1 MIIKLPNPLY
11 AVTFDKTA
19 KTVTIANLGSMD
31 SAIINRV
38 VNVTDGVEIF
48 GAVAG
53 KGAVVKSITPDE
65 VVVNLVYDT
74 SAMDDADVLEVSVDV
89 SSDEVLFD
97 AISHI
102 TAGGGGGGGGGAITS
117 VDLGVRADPNAL
129 SDTATASLIS
139 LTKRGLIKDQSR
151 NDTLVA
157 IDTKTPALV
166 SGRVPVEVL
175 ASVVPTGAATE
186 TTLGAVNGKLPALSS
201 GRVPVVL
208 PDTVVLGKM
217 RGPISDSF
225 ARPADTSAYLAGDAI
240 QNATSS
246 PAIRRF
252 QNLLPAG
259 GGSGYISIAAVV
271 RNAAMTARLR
281 IHLFATDPGT
291 KAVDNAA
298 FSVAT
303 TDEGAYL
310 GYIDLDAFARGVA
323 CSSNRKE
330 VVVAGADL
338 FYQIETLDA
347 FTPASG
353 TNYLLKA
360 TLDANI

>member
-1 MIIKLPNPLY
+1 MSYTLSLVGNAVLIESDDANIADLDFPLQS
-11 AVTFDKTA
+11 
-19 KTVTIANLGSMD
+19 TVVL
-31 SAIINRV
+31 
-38 VNVTDGVEIF
+38 
-48 GAVAG
+48 
-53 KGAVVKSITPDE
+53 
-65 VVVNLVYDT
+65 YDT
-74 SAMDDADVLEVSVDV
+74 AANEIQFIHVSGRNRTFKVADIVNEDLDTIELVKDQVELWRASA
-89 SSDEVLFD
+89 
-97 AISHI
+97 
-102 TAGGGGGGGGGAITS
+102 TAGSGGGGGGGGAITS
-117 VDLGVRADPNAL
+117 VDLGVKNQSAATDDTGTFSVIQFIKRALQNWTTLQAKIPSL
-129 SDTATASLIS
+129 S
-139 LTKRGLIKDQSR
+139 
-151 NDTLVA
+151 
-157 IDTKTPALV
+157 
-166 SGRVPVEVL
+166 SGRIPVEVG
-175 ASVVPTGAATE
+175 ASALPQGAASE
-186 TTLGAVNGKLPALSS
+186 TTLGLVNGKLPALSS

-225 ARPADTSAYLAGDAI
+225 TRPADTNAYVAGDAI

-246 PAIRRF
+246 PATRRF
-252 QNLLPAG
+252 QNLFPAG

-298 FSVAT
+298 FSVVT

-330 VVVAGADL
+330 VVVAGADV
-338 FYQIETLDA
+338 FYQIETLDG